1 MKTHAAILFLLT
13 FLLLPCAAQANTLA
27 LTNMRGPL
35 FEDVDRSLA
44 HARELSADV
53 LAPTSYNRA
62 MSYYQ
67 RAEAKLTRAG
77 SIESIRKNLQRAED
91 YFLKASAAAEVAQA
105 AFETTI
111 RARNDAHSADALN
124 YATRSW
130 DAAELNFSEAT
141 RRMEQGSIKY
151 AQRYAEKA
159 ELGYREAELEA
170 IKVNY
175 LSETKTLL
183 KQADEL
189 RADKYAPVS
198 FARASELLRIAE
210 TELNSNRYDTD
221 RPRSL
226 ALDAKHN
233 ARHAIYVSR
242 LTRKLRARA
251 TSLEAILLD
260 WETALREL
268 GAVLDQ
274 PIYFDEGEDQAV
286 AQLLAAMRSVIAQQ
300 DQALQELEDNRAQ
313 VTALNAELASLH
325 ERLGGENETIAKLS
339 ELLDKQKR
347 HRQRFASLESMF
359 AENQA
364 SVMRKGGD
372 VIIRMIG
379 LNFDSGGA
387 ALKPQHDALLKILE
401 DAISTFPESKVVVE
415 GHTDAF
421 GSDAQNLQLSQARA
435 DSVVYYLLNNMPI
448 SPANLSSIGYGE
460 SRPAANN
467 ETAAGRTRNRRID
480 VVIYPSW

>member
-1 MKTHAAILFLLT
+1 MKTHAFTFFLVT
-13 FLLLPCAAQANTLA
+13 FLLLPLAVQATTPA
-27 LTNMRGPL
+27 LTSMRGPL

-44 HARELSADV
+44 HARELSAEV
-53 LAPTSYNRA
+53 LAPTSFNRA
-62 MSYYQ
+62 MGYYQ

-111 RARNDAHSADALN
+111 RARNDAHSADAPN
-124 YATRSW
+124 YATRNW

-151 AQRYAEKA
+151 AQRYSDKA

-175 LSETKTLL
+175 LSETEALL
-183 KQADEL
+183 EQADDL
-189 RADKYAPVS
+189 RAEKYAPVS
-198 FARASELLRIAE
+198 FARASELLLIAE

-226 ALDAKHN
+226 AVDAKHN
-233 ARHAIYVSR
+233 AMHAIYVSR
-242 LTRKLRARA
+242 LERQVRART
-251 TSLEAILLD
+251 TSLEAILLG
-260 WETALREL
+260 WETSLREL
-268 GAVLDQ
+268 GAALDQ
-274 PIYFDEGEDQAV
+274 PIYFDDGEEQAV
-286 AQLLAAMRSVIAQQ
+286 AELLAATRSIVAQHNQ
-300 DQALQELEDNRAQ
+300 TAQELEDKDAQ
-313 VTALNAELASLH
+313 VTALNAELASLQ

-339 ELLDKQKR
+339 DLLERQKR
-347 HRQRFASLESMF
+347 HRQRFATLESMF
-359 AENQA
+359 QEHQA
-364 SVMRKGGD
+364 HVLRKGSD

-379 LNFDSGGA
+379 LNFDSGDA
-387 ALKPQHDALLKILE
+387 ALKPQHESLLNILE

-421 GSDAQNLQLSQARA
+421 GSDMQNLALSQARA
-435 DSVVYYLLNNMPI
+435 DSVVRYLLTNMPI
-448 SPANLSSIGYGE
+448 SPANLSSMGFGE